1 MYITHIIEGAKFR
14 FCIRGMKCWFES
26 KACCRKYGMY
36 GRGIP
41 DLKSRKYW
49 VLYPLRDVMKLE
61 PGEIG
66 RFTINF
72 SKMRAVQEERKELGI
87 FDLDAPLFLY
97 AVDVS
102 GKRYK
107 IDSGASPNSFVE
119 CGTTELIRVS
129 QLTGK
134 PLREKD

>member
-26 KACCRKYGMY
+26 KACCRKHGMY

-66 RFTINF
+66 RFTISF

-102 GKRYK
+102 RK
-107 IDSGASPNSFVE
+107 N
-119 CGTTELIRVS
+119 
-129 QLTGK
+129 
-134 PLREKD
+134 

>member
-1 MYITHIIEGAKFR
+1 
-14 FCIRGMKCWFES
+14 
-26 KACCRKYGMY
+26 
-36 GRGIP
+36 
-41 DLKSRKYW
+41 
-49 VLYPLRDVMKLE
+49 MKLE

-66 RFTINF
+66 RFTISF

-102 GKRYK
+102 GKRCK

-134 PLREKD
+134 PLRKKD